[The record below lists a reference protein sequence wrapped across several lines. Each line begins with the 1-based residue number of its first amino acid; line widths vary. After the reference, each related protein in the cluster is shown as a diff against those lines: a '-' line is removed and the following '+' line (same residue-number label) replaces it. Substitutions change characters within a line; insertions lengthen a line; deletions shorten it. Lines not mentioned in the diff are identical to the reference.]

1 MLSRIALKLLLVTS
15 ILGGSCSS
23 HAGKP
28 TVGLAVSVEGEGF
41 FLNPV
46 VTRVLVA
53 KVHRNSL
60 AEEAGIAAGNEI
72 THVGDQAIKGRRARE
87 LQPLMQFNAGE
98 TRVLRLKR
106 INGEQ
111 YSATLTKSKE

>member
-1 MLSRIALKLLLVTS
+1 MLSRIALKLVLAAS
-15 ILGGSCSS
+15 IVAGSCSS

-28 TVGLAVSVEGEGF
+28 TVGLSVSVEGEGF

-53 KVHRNSL
+53 KVQSDSL
-60 AEEAGIAAGNEI
+60 AERAGIVAGDEI
-72 THVGDQAIKGRRARE
+72 THVGDQAIKGRRAND
-87 LQPLMQFNAGE
+87 LQPLMKFNAGE

-106 INGEQ
+106 INGEH
-111 YSATLTKSKE
+111 YSATLTKPKE